1 MLKSQ
6 APLPWNVTL
15 FEDMVFEDKI
25 SEDKVILKY
34 SGPLLLIEEEKRL
47 GHARRQPCDDRGRDG
62 VGAAYR
68 TEPEEAPRTSE
79 LITAA
84 TTIFPLLLA
93 SVCDFCSPGLLQQT

>member
-15 FEDMVFEDKI
+15 FGDKVLEDKI
-25 SEDKVILKY
+25 SEDEVILKY

-62 VGAAYR
+62 VGAANR
-68 TEPEEAPRTSE
+68 TEPGRSTKNIRTHHRSNHCLYSAPGFCMR
-79 LITAA
+79 
-84 TTIFPLLLA
+84 LL
-93 SVCDFCSPGLLQQT
+93 